1 MRSAVRFIRRGQ
13 VTSLDEFAPRVTN
26 HGRVI
31 RGAVLHYGRV
41 RRGTGAEEAVR
52 FHPRGSVASD
62 ETGRIVFC
70 GDAAALPTPLRN
82 LPHDDYGDSL
92 VLPGFIDAHIHFPQY
107 RMLAAPGRDL
117 LDWLDRFTWRE
128 ELRYGDPAHAV
139 AAAGKFLERLVQHG
153 TTAALVFSSVHALA
167 ADALFAA
174 AEARGMAIV
183 TGKTMMDRNAPAGL
197 LDDPET
203 GVADSE
209 ALAAR
214 WHLRG
219 RLRYAITVRFAVT
232 SSREQLRLAGEL
244 AAARPDLAV
253 QSHLCESRAE
263 IARVRELFPEALDYT
278 DVYDRAGLL
287 GRRTLMAHGV
297 HLTERECRRLHDA
310 GATVVHCPTANSF
323 LGSGVFDRGMVGRLE
338 RPVGIAVGSDV
349 GAGTGYS
356 MLHTLAGAYQAALLR
371 GNHLGA
377 HELFHSA
384 TRGNAELLGL
394 EEEIGCLAPGSW
406 ADIVVLD
413 PTATPTLRDRHALS
427 ESLEDT
433 LYALALLGD
442 DRAVRA
448 VYVAGRRALDRGAH
462 SADAPPPEAALNRRP
477 KADLPPAPPTRRPC
491 WPR

>member
-1 MRSAVRFIRRGQ
+1 MTIC
-13 VTSLDEFAPRVTN
+13 E
-26 HGRVI
+26 RVI

-41 RRGTGAEEAVR
+41 PLGTGAEEAVR
-52 FHPRGSVASD
+52 FHPRGSVAVD

-70 GDAAALPTPLRN
+70 GDTAALPGRCRN
-82 LPHDDYGDSL
+82 LPQDDYGDSL
-92 VLPGFIDAHIHFPQY
+92 ILPGFIDAHIHFPQY
-107 RMLAAPGRDL
+107 RMLAAPGRNL

-128 ELRYGDPAHAV
+128 ELRFGDPAHAA
-139 AAAGKFLERLVQHG
+139 AAAGKFLERLIQHG
-153 TTAALVFSSVHALA
+153 TTAAVVFSSVHAVA

-174 AEARGMAIV
+174 AETRGMAIV
-183 TGKTMMDRNAPAGL
+183 AGKTMMDRNAPAGL

-232 SSREQLRLAGEL
+232 SSRRQLRLAGEL
-244 AAARPDLAV
+244 AAARPDLTV
-253 QSHLCESRAE
+253 QSHLCESHEE
-263 IARVRELFPEALDYT
+263 IARVGELFPEAFDYT

-287 GRRTLMAHGV
+287 GRHTLLAHGV
-297 HLTERECRRLHDA
+297 HLTERECRRLHDT

-323 LGSGVFDRGMVGRLE
+323 LGSGIFDRAMVGRPE

-371 GNHLGA
+371 GKHLGA
-377 HELFHSA
+377 HELFYSA
-384 TRGNAELLGL
+384 TRGNATLLGV
-394 EEEIGCLAPGSW
+394 EEEIGCLAPGRW

-433 LYALALLGD
+433 LYGLAMLGD

-448 VYVAGRRALDRGAH
+448 VYVAGRLALDRSPGA
-462 SADAPPPEAALNRRP
+462 
-477 KADLPPAPPTRRPC
+477 LP
-491 WPR
+491 